1 MAVSSYNTN
10 PDQNT
15 TISGINIAEG
25 CPPSGINNAI
35 RQLMADIRTDSNT
48 QNTNITNA
56 KSAADDAQSAA
67 EAAQSTANTAKTTA
81 NTAKTTASA
90 ALPKAGGT
98 MTGAI
103 NMNSKNITGI
113 NHLVFSNNAE
123 LWVG

>member
-67 EAAQSTANTAKTTA
+67 AAAQSTA